1 MILDTN
7 AVSALAMEDAGI
19 IKVLAPSERHHLPV
33 IVIGEYDFGLA
44 GLRRGRELQKWL
56 ELLVSEN
63 IVLSVELETATHYA
77 SLRTELKRAGTPI
90 PANDLWIAALAR
102 EHGLPIVSRD
112 THFDRVRGIERLAW

>member
-19 IKVLAPSERHHLPV
+19 IKVLAASERHHLPV
-33 IVIGEYDFGLA
+33 IVIGEYGFGLA

-63 IVLSVELETATHYA
+63 IVLSVEHETATHYA
-77 SLRTELKRAGTPI
+77 RLRTELQRAGTPI

-112 THFDRVRGIERLAW
+112 AHFDRVRGIQRLGW